1 MSDNR
6 DEGLES
12 YWESQ
17 WNKCPKCGNDNRR
30 MFIAYEDGAI
40 GQTCVI
46 CYRANTLPEYNDAL
60 IERAYQETLYMQRL
74 DDENQRIV
82 DARGM

>member
-1 MSDNR
+1 MTD
-6 DEGLES
+6 
-12 YWESQ
+12 
-17 WNKCPKCGNDNRR
+17 NKCPNCGNTNRR
-30 MFIAYEDGAI
+30 MFIINDGPR
-40 GQTCVI
+40 QCVI

-82 DARGM
+82 DARGC